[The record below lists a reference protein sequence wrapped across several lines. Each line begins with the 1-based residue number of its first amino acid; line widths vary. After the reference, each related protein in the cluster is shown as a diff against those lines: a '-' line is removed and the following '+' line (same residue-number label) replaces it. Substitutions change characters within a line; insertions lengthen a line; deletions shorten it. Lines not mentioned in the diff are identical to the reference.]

1 MKFCA
6 PSMQRIT
13 EKKKHVSVGKS
24 VGGRQKALH
33 EDVLGL
39 FSNVSCSWP
48 GKFPPALVEEELW
61 CGGDLKGSL
70 ECNLP
75 EPLC

>member
-33 EDVLGL
+33 EDESLGY
-39 FSNVSCSWP
+39 
-48 GKFPPALVEEELW
+48 LVKYHARGLESFFQLW
-61 CGGDLKGSL
+61 WKRNYGVVVT
-70 ECNLP
+70 
-75 EPLC
+75 